1 MISFCASGPERADGN
16 REVISTNA
24 NICKAAQV
32 AEVKESGWKELFV
45 FFFIL
50 FCKR

>member
-1 MISFCASGPERADGN
+1 MISFCASGPERAHGN
-16 REVISTNA
+16 RGVISTNT

-32 AEVKESGWKELFV
+32 AEVKESGWKEV
-45 FFFIL
+45 FLFFIL